1 MSVIAYIR
9 KSTDKQSFEHQEYEI
24 EQYAQKN
31 NLKIDR
37 WVEESISSRKELK
50 KRQLGKLL
58 EELKEGDVLIA
69 TEISRLGRSL
79 LEVMGILQTCL
90 EKNCQVWTIK
100 ESYNLKNDL
109 QSQLLAAVFSIGIS
123 LERSLLSQRTKTAL
137 DAKKAAGVKLG
148 RPFGAESKKLKLSK
162 NTKRIRDLLDKKVS
176 KNQIARIMGVQ
187 KITLRRFI
195 KRMGWND

>member
-24 EQYAQKN
+24 EQYAEKH

-37 WVEESISSRKELK
+37 WVEESISSQKELK
-50 KRQLGKLL
+50 KRQLGQLL
-58 EELKEGDVLIA
+58 EELQDGDILIA

-109 QSQLLAAVFSIGIS
+109 QSQLIAVVFSIGVSI
-123 LERSLLSQRTKTAL
+123 ERSLLSQRTKTAL
-137 DAKKAAGVKLG
+137 DAKKAAGIKLG

-162 NTKRIRDLLDKKVS
+162 NTKRIKDLLDKKVP
-176 KNQIARIMGVQ
+176 KAQIARIMGVQ

-195 KRMGWND
+195 KRMGWSD

>member
-24 EQYAQKN
+24 EQYAEKH

-58 EELKEGDVLIA
+58 EELQDGDILIA

-109 QSQLLAAVFSIGIS
+109 QSQLLAVVFSIGVSI
-123 LERSLLSQRTKTAL
+123 ERSLLSQRTKTAL
-137 DAKKAAGVKLG
+137 DAKKAAGIKLG

-176 KNQIARIMGVQ
+176 KAQIARIMGVQ

-195 KRMGWND
+195 KRMGWSD

>member
-24 EQYAQKN
+24 EQYAEKH

-58 EELKEGDVLIA
+58 EELQDGDILIA

-100 ESYNLKNDL
+100 ESYNLKNDFA
-109 QSQLLAAVFSIGIS
+109 QNEDLAAKEGKM
-123 LERSLLSQRTKTAL
+123 LEEMKAEFLNSVGKYYNPN
-137 DAKKAAGVKLG
+137 KKG
-148 RPFGAESKKLKLSK
+148 ETLK
-162 NTKRIRDLLDKKVS
+162 
-176 KNQIARIMGVQ
+176 
-187 KITLRRFI
+187 
-195 KRMGWND
+195 

>member
-9 KSTDKQSFEHQEYEI
+9 KSTDRRSFEHQEYEI
-24 EQYAQKN
+24 EQYAEKH

-58 EELKEGDVLIA
+58 EELQDGDILIA

-109 QSQLLAAVFSIGIS
+109 QSQLLAVVFSIGVSI
-123 LERSLLSQRTKTAL
+123 ERSLLSQRTKTAL

-162 NTKRIRDLLDKKVS
+162 NTKRIRDLLDKKVP
-176 KNQIARIMGVQ
+176 KAQIARIMGVQ

-195 KRMGWND
+195 KRMGWSD

>member
-24 EQYAQKN
+24 KQYAQKH

-195 KRMGWND
+195 KRMGWSD

>member
-24 EQYAQKN
+24 KQYAQKH

-37 WVEESISSRKELK
+37 WIEESISSRKELK

-58 EELKEGDVLIA
+58 EELQDGDVLIA

-90 EKNCQVWTIK
+90 EKNCQVITIK
-100 ESYNLKNDL
+100 ENYNLGNDI
-109 QSQLLAAVFSIGIS
+109 QSKVLAFAFSLSSEI
-123 LERSLLSQRTKTAL
+123 ERNLISQRTKCSLET
-137 DAKKAAGVKLG
+137 KKAAGIKLG

-195 KRMGWND
+195 KRMGWSD

>member
-1 MSVIAYIR
+1 MLFYFFYNV
-9 KSTDKQSFEHQEYEI
+9 
-24 EQYAQKN
+24 
-31 NLKIDR
+31 
-37 WVEESISSRKELK
+37 ISSRKELK

-58 EELKEGDVLIA
+58 EELQDGDILIA

-109 QSQLLAAVFSIGIS
+109 QSQLLAVVFSIGVSI
-123 LERSLLSQRTKTAL
+123 ERSLLSQRTKTAL

-162 NTKRIRDLLDKKVS
+162 NTKRIRDLLDKKVP
-176 KNQIARIMGVQ
+176 KAQIARIMGVQ

-195 KRMGWND
+195 KRMGWSD

>member
-24 EQYAQKN
+24 EQYAEKH

-58 EELKEGDVLIA
+58 EELQDGDILIA

-109 QSQLLAAVFSIGIS
+109 QSQLLAVVFSIGVSI
-123 LERSLLSQRTKTAL
+123 ERSLLSQRTKTAL
-137 DAKKAAGVKLG
+137 DAKRAAGVKLG

-162 NTKRIRDLLDKKVS
+162 NTKRIKDLLDKKVP
-176 KNQIARIMGVQ
+176 KAQIARIMGVQ

-195 KRMGWND
+195 KRMGWSD

>member
-1 MSVIAYIR
+1 M
-9 KSTDKQSFEHQEYEI
+9 
-24 EQYAQKN
+24 
-31 NLKIDR
+31 
-37 WVEESISSRKELK
+37 
-50 KRQLGKLL
+50 
-58 EELKEGDVLIA
+58 EELQDGDILIA

-90 EKNCQVWTIK
+90 EKNCQVITIK
-100 ESYNLKNDL
+100 ENYHLGNDIQSQVLGFAFGLSSQIERNLISSRTKMSLDNLKA
-109 QSQLLAAVFSIGIS
+109 SG
-123 LERSLLSQRTKTAL
+123 K
-137 DAKKAAGVKLG
+137 KLG

-195 KRMGWND
+195 KRMGWSD

>member
-50 KRQLGKLL
+50 KRQLWKLL

>member
-90 EKNCQVWTIK
+90 EKNCQVRTIK

>member
-1 MSVIAYIR
+1 MSVIAYVR

-24 EQYAQKN
+24 EQYAEKH

-58 EELKEGDVLIA
+58 EDLQDGDILIA

-109 QSQLLAAVFSIGIS
+109 QSQLLAVVFSIGVSI
-123 LERSLLSQRTKTAL
+123 ERSLLSQRTKTAL

-162 NTKRIRDLLDKKVS
+162 NTKRIRDLLDKKVP
-176 KNQIARIMGVQ
+176 KTQIARIMGVQ

-195 KRMGWND
+195 KRMGWSD

>member
-1 MSVIAYIR
+1 MPVIAYIR
-9 KSTDKQSFEHQEYEI
+9 KSTDRQSFEHQEYEI
-24 EQYAQKN
+24 EQYAEKH

-37 WVEESISSRKELK
+37 WVEENISSRKELK

-58 EELKEGDVLIA
+58 EELQDGDILIA

-109 QSQLLAAVFSIGIS
+109 QSQLLAAVFTIGVSI
-123 LERSLLSQRTKTAL
+123 ERSLLSQRTKTAL

>member
-9 KSTDKQSFEHQEYEI
+9 KSTDKQSFKHQEYEI
-24 EQYAQKN
+24 EQYAEKH

-58 EELKEGDVLIA
+58 EELQDGDILIA

-109 QSQLLAAVFSIGIS
+109 QSQLLAVVFSIGVSI
-123 LERSLLSQRTKTAL
+123 ERSLLSQRTKTAL

-162 NTKRIRDLLDKKVS
+162 NTKRIRDLLDKKVP
-176 KNQIARIMGVQ
+176 KAQIARIMGVQ

-195 KRMGWND
+195 KRMGWSD

>member
-24 EQYAQKN
+24 EQYAEKH

-58 EELKEGDVLIA
+58 EDLQDGDILIA

-109 QSQLLAAVFSIGIS
+109 QSQLLAVVFSIGVSI
-123 LERSLLSQRTKTAL
+123 ERSLLSQRTKTAL

-162 NTKRIRDLLDKKVS
+162 NTKRIRDLLDKKVP
-176 KNQIARIMGVQ
+176 KAQIARIMGVQ

-195 KRMGWND
+195 KRMGWSD

>member
-24 EQYAQKN
+24 EQYVEKH

-58 EELKEGDVLIA
+58 EELQDGDILIA

-109 QSQLLAAVFSIGIS
+109 QSQLLAVVFSIGVSI
-123 LERSLLSQRTKTAL
+123 ERSLLSQRTKTAL

-162 NTKRIRDLLDKKVS
+162 NTKRIRDLLDKKVP
-176 KNQIARIMGVQ
+176 KAQIARIMGVQ

-195 KRMGWND
+195 KRMGWSD

>member
-9 KSTDKQSFEHQEYEI
+9 KSTDKQSLEHQEYEI
-24 EQYAQKN
+24 EQYAEKH

-58 EELKEGDVLIA
+58 EELQDGDILIA

-109 QSQLLAAVFSIGIS
+109 QSQLLAVVFSIGVSI
-123 LERSLLSQRTKTAL
+123 ERSLLSQRTKTAL
-137 DAKKAAGVKLG
+137 DAKKAAGIKLG

-162 NTKRIRDLLDKKVS
+162 NTKRIRDLLDKKVP
-176 KNQIARIMGVQ
+176 KAQIARIMGVQ

-195 KRMGWND
+195 KRMGWSD

>member
-1 MSVIAYIR
+1 MATIAYIR
-9 KSTDKQSFEHQEYEI
+9 KSTDKQSFEHQEFEI
-24 EQYAQKN
+24 KEYARKN

-58 EELKEGDVLIA
+58 EELQDGDILIA

-109 QSQLLAAVFSIGIS
+109 QSQLLAVVFSIGVSI
-123 LERSLLSQRTKTAL
+123 ERSLLSQRTKTAL

-162 NTKRIRDLLDKKVS
+162 NTKRIRDLLDKKVP
-176 KNQIARIMGVQ
+176 KAQIARIMGVQ

-195 KRMGWND
+195 KRMGWKD

>member
-9 KSTDKQSFEHQEYEI
+9 KSTDKQSFENQEYEI
-24 EQYAQKN
+24 EQYAEKH

-58 EELKEGDVLIA
+58 EELQDGDILIA

-109 QSQLLAAVFSIGIS
+109 QSQLLAVVFSIGVSI
-123 LERSLLSQRTKTAL
+123 ERSLLSQRTKTAL
-137 DAKKAAGVKLG
+137 DAKKAAGIKLG

-162 NTKRIRDLLDKKVS
+162 NTKRIRDLLDKKVP
-176 KNQIARIMGVQ
+176 KAQIARIMGVQ

-195 KRMGWND
+195 KRMGWSD

>member
-24 EQYAQKN
+24 EQYAEKH

-58 EELKEGDVLIA
+58 EELQDRDILIA

-109 QSQLLAAVFSIGIS
+109 QSQLLAVVFSIGVSI
-123 LERSLLSQRTKTAL
+123 ERSLLSQRTKTAL

-162 NTKRIRDLLDKKVS
+162 NTKRIRDLLDKKVP
-176 KNQIARIMGVQ
+176 KAQIARIMGVQ

-195 KRMGWND
+195 KRMGWSD

>member
-24 EQYAQKN
+24 EQYAQKH

-58 EELKEGDVLIA
+58 EELQEGDVLLT

-90 EKNCQVWTIK
+90 EKNCQVITIK
-100 ESYNLKNDL
+100 ENYHLGNDI
-109 QSQLLAAVFSIGIS
+109 QSQVLGFAFSLSAQI
-123 LERSLLSQRTKTAL
+123 ERNLISQRTKMSL
-137 DAKKAAGVKLG
+137 DNIKASGKKLG
-148 RPFGAESKKLKLSK
+148 RPFGAESKRLKLSK
-162 NTKRIRDLLDKKVS
+162 NTKRIRDLLDKKVP
-176 KNQIARIMGVQ
+176 KAQIARIMGVQ

>member
-24 EQYAQKN
+24 NQYAEKN
-31 NLKIDR
+31 ALKIDR
-37 WVEESISSRKELK
+37 WVEESISSRKELR
-50 KRQLGKLL
+50 KRKLGELL
-58 EELKEGDVLIA
+58 GELQEGDVLLT

-90 EKNCQVWTIK
+90 EKNCQVITIK
-100 ESYNLKNDL
+100 ENYHLGNDI
-109 QSQLLAAVFSIGIS
+109 QSQVLGFAFSLSAQI
-123 LERSLLSQRTKTAL
+123 ERNLISQRTKMSL
-137 DAKKAAGVKLG
+137 DNIKASGKKLG
-148 RPFGAESKKLKLSK
+148 RPFGAESKRLKLSK
-162 NTKRIRDLLDKKVS
+162 NTKRIRDLLDKKVP
-176 KNQIARIMGVQ
+176 KAQIARIMGVQ

>member
-1 MSVIAYIR
+1 M
-9 KSTDKQSFEHQEYEI
+9 
-24 EQYAQKN
+24 
-31 NLKIDR
+31 
-37 WVEESISSRKELK
+37 
-50 KRQLGKLL
+50 L
-58 EELKEGDVLIA
+58 EELQDGDILIA

-109 QSQLLAAVFSIGIS
+109 QSQLLAVVFSIGVSI
-123 LERSLLSQRTKTAL
+123 ERSLLSQRTKTAL
-137 DAKKAAGVKLG
+137 DAKKAAEVKLG

-162 NTKRIRDLLDKKVS
+162 NTKRIRDLLDKKVP
-176 KNQIARIMGVQ
+176 KAQIARIMGVQ

-195 KRMGWND
+195 KRMGWSD